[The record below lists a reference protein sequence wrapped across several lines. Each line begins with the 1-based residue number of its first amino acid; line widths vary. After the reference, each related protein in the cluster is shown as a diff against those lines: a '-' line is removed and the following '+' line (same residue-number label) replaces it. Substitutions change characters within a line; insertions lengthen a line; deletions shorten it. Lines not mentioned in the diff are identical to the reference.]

1 MAELIQRIR
10 TQINTLF
17 QSLDRR
23 KKIWLAVGALFVVV
37 IVVAILLLTRPK
49 YVTLASNLE
58 FDEMAKITALLKEQG
73 ITYKDEGT
81 NNLYVDV
88 KDLTRAKMAMA
99 VDAGI
104 SQPDYGWTDVF
115 ANTSLTMTSELTEQQ
130 IMLAKANTLASSIE
144 SYIEGVEKVNVQ
156 LFIAEKSSFV
166 LSDPTESSASVI
178 LKLKD
183 NFQLSQE
190 QVTGLVNYIMT
201 AVENLPKENISIIDQ
216 NGTPLNKFSEQ
227 TETFMASSIRE
238 QTVLIEGQIDEK
250 LSNFLGAVYGRN
262 NVKVM
267 TNVTLDFNEES
278 VTSKAY
284 APPVEGETTGLV
296 RSLSELTEKVSADA
310 AEGAPGTDS
319 NTDDTTYP
327 TAGGAGNNIESAS
340 RTVNYELNEVVTVL
354 NKAKGTIST
363 IQISVLVNTDV
374 LENNAL
380 SDEHKQE
387 LVELITTASGI
398 ETRKVTVTGMK
409 FTDNE
414 FGVTVFDSD
423 SAQVSPGI
431 PLWLVGIIVAVL
443 AIGVILFFVL
453 NRAKANKAREEEVA
467 RVKAEEEAKRQEELE
482 EIQTDVE
489 DKSSP
494 KYQIE
499 KFIDAK
505 PEAVAALL
513 RSWMTEM

>member
-1 MAELIQRIR
+1 MAELFQRIR
-10 TQINTLF
+10 TQVGTLF
-17 QSLDRR
+17 QSLDKR
-23 KKIWLAVGALFVVV
+23 KKIWLAVGGLFVVV
-37 IVVAILLLTRPK
+37 VVGFIMFLSRPS

-58 FDEMAKITALLKEQG
+58 FDQMGKITTLLNEQG
-73 ITYKDEGT
+73 ISYKDEGT
-81 NNLYVDV
+81 NSLFVDV
-88 KDLTRAKMAMA
+88 NDLTRAKMAMA
-99 VDAGI
+99 MDAGI

-115 ANTSLTMTSELTEQQ
+115 ANTSLTMTTEIREQQ

-144 SYIEGVEKVNVQ
+144 TYIEGVDRANVQ
-156 LFIAEKSSFV
+156 LFISEKSSFV
-166 LSDPTESSASVI
+166 LSEPSESSVSVI

-190 QVTGLVNYIMT
+190 QVTGLVNYIMN

-216 NGTPLNKFSEQ
+216 TGTPLNRFSEQ
-227 TETFMASSIRE
+227 SDSFIASSMRE
-238 QTVLIEGQIDEK
+238 QTVLIQNQIDEK
-250 LSNFLGAVYGRN
+250 LTNFLGAVYGRN

-267 TNVTLDFNEES
+267 TSVNLNFDDES
-278 VTSKAY
+278 VTSTAY
-284 APPVEGETTGLV
+284 APPVEGETTGIA
-296 RSLSELTEKVSADA
+296 RSLSELTEKVSSGT

-327 TAGGAGNNIESAS
+327 TSGTGGNDIEKAS

-354 NKAKGTIST
+354 DKAKGTISD
-363 IQISVLVNTDV
+363 IQIAVLLNTDV
-374 LENNAL
+374 LENNVL
-380 SDEHKQE
+380 SDDHKLE
-387 LVELITTASGI
+387 LNNLITTASGI

-414 FGVTVFDSD
+414 LGVTVFDSASD
-423 SAQVSPGI
+423 QIAPGI
-431 PLWLVGIIVAVL
+431 PLWLVGLIVGLIAV
-443 AIGVILFFVL
+443 GVILFFVIS
-453 NRAKANKAREEEVA
+453 RARANKAREEEIA
-467 RVKAEEEAKRQEELE
+467 RVQAEEEAKRQEELE
-482 EIQTDVE
+482 EIQTNVE

-513 RSWMTEM
+513 RSWMAE